1 MSIFRKIPNEILN
14 QIFNFTNIFDM
25 FSYQFV
31 CRRFNKIIKNNEKY
45 INEKEKI
52 LNIRNINKLFEK
64 CKYPCKYEDIDMLLE
79 YLRKYGVDNPG
90 IPKELEIM
98 WRISSEWHLIE
109 NHYDV
114 FGFNIHSP
122 EQIIKIE
129 SSNCI
134 FGDENIRKEWNKEGY
149 DIFGHECLCGDRDWV
164 CIVAYSEYD
173 YIFVNLNKNSSY
185 FGFTRHMVN
194 NSGEDNH
201 LTDAP
206 FEKFI
211 NYIKDYILD
220 YYLEHIEEEYE
231 DIEINENIEYFL
243 QNYGSKKYGSK
254 FINNKLKDYQNYVS
268 SITKS

>member
-1 MSIFRKIPNEILN
+1 MMSTFRKIPNEILN
-14 QIFNFTNIFDM
+14 KIFNFTNIFDM
-25 FSYQFV
+25 FSYKFV
-31 CRRFNKIIKNNEKY
+31 CRRFNQVIKNNEKY

-52 LNIRNINKLFEK
+52 LNIRYISKIFKE
-64 CKYPCKYEDIDMLLE
+64 CKSPCLNEDIENLINDLK
-79 YLRKYGVDNPG
+79 KYGINNAE
-90 IPKELEIM
+90 IPEELKIL
-98 WRISSEWHLIE
+98 WKISSEWHLIKD
-109 NHYDV
+109 HCDV
-114 FGFNIHSP
+114 FGFNIYSP
-122 EQIIKIE
+122 EQIIEIE

-149 DIFGHECLCGDRDWV
+149 DIFGHECLCGDKDWV

-173 YIFVNLNKNSSY
+173 YIFVNLNKDSSH

-194 NSGEDNH
+194 NTGEDDH

-206 FEKFI
+206 FENFI

-220 YYLEHIEEEYE
+220 YYLEHIKEDDK

-254 FINNKLKDYQNYVS
+254 FINNILKDYQDYLS
-268 SITKS
+268 SK